1 MTRNNGVLGG
11 LRVLVT
17 RPPDRAAQLLTELT
31 ARGALPVLA
40 PMHQAGL
47 VSVAELHHLNRMM
60 RTVAQAAAPEW
71 LVFTSVNTVRALQS
85 VLAGADGVGT
95 DAQHSQRSLAPDLG
109 VWLGPALSRGVRVAA
124 VGSATATAVKEAGLP
139 VHLIPPREQSS
150 AAGLVNVWPQ
160 APGHA
165 PGSDAVAG
173 SPLVHLPQSASARA
187 TLREGLQARGWRVE
201 TAVAYRMHDWPA
213 ANPLADQSGDGAT
226 PVWEPQ
232 RAREALAQGEV
243 DAVVATAPS
252 LLRALFAPA
261 DGKPPGPDDSVV
273 SIACAVMGEP
283 TLSAASE
290 LGIHAVAATAPDAAG
305 LLDALEIAVK
315 ENKA

>member
-1 MTRNNGVLGG
+1 MVRNNGVLGG

-17 RPPDRAAQLLTELT
+17 RPPDRAAQLLTELK

-47 VSVAELHHLNRMM
+47 VSGPELHHLKHMM
-60 RTVAQAAAPEW
+60 RAVAQTKSPGW

-85 VLAGADGVGT
+85 VLADADAPAS
-95 DAQHSQRSLAPDLG
+95 DAQHRQRRLLPTMG
-109 VWLGPALSRGVRVAA
+109 EWLGPALSRGVRVAA
-124 VGSATATAVKEAGLP
+124 VGSATAEAVKSAGLP
-139 VHLIPPREQSS
+139 VHVIPPREQSS
-150 AAGLVNVWPQ
+150 AAGLVNVWPP
-160 APGHA
+160 APGH
-165 PGSDAVAG
+165 GSESHAVAADR
-173 SPLVHLPQSASARA
+173 VVYLPQSASARA
-187 TLREGLQARGWRVE
+187 TLRDGLQARGWQVE

-213 ANPLADQSGDGAT
+213 ADPLADQSGDGCT

-232 RAREALAQGEV
+232 RARDALAQGKV

-261 DGKPPGPDDSVV
+261 DDKPPGPTDSVD

-283 TLSAASE
+283 TLATARE
-290 LGIHAVAATAPDAAG
+290 LGMPAVAATAPDAAG
-305 LLDALEIAVK
+305 LLDALEKAVK
-315 ENKA
+315 ENRA